1 MSKIVLLSCT
11 KSKLDHK
18 AQAQELYSASPMFKK
33 TLEYGKSLNPDKM
46 YILSAKHHL
55 VPLTKVLEPYDKTL
69 KEMPKKEKE
78 QWADETLEQMKSY
91 GLNLDKDEFIF
102 LAGSEYIAPLKP
114 YIKNIQAPMEGKRLG
129 ERLKWL
135 NSQISKLNEVF
146 RKIKQFIYEHIGR

>member
-1 MSKIVLLSCT
+1 
-11 KSKLDHK
+11 
-18 AQAQELYSASPMFKK
+18 
-33 TLEYGKSLNPDKM
+33 M

-55 VPLTKVLEPYDKTL
+55 VPLTKMLEPYDKTL
-69 KEMPKKEKE
+69 KEMPKEQKE
-78 QWADETLEQMKSY
+78 QWANETLRQMKSY

-102 LAGSEYIAPLKP
+102 LAGSEYIIPLKP

-135 NSQISKLNEVF
+135 NDQISKLNEAF